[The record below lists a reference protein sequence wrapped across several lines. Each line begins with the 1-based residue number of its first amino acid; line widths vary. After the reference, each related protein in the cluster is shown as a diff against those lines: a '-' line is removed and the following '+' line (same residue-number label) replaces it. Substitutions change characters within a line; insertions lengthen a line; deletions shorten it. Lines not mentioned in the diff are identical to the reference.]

1 MSLVLDSS
9 ITVAWL
15 YRAEPTKEEATKA
28 VDEFFES
35 LAQTSA
41 WVPAL
46 WHLEV
51 ANVLQIGIRRQR
63 HAADFRDR
71 MLSDLSDF
79 DIHVDSE
86 THRQAWGST
95 ARLAER
101 HGLTVYDASYLELA
115 LRRGLPLATLDRE
128 LRRAATSENIHLLG
142 V

>member
-15 YRAEPTKEEATKA
+15 YREEATKS
-28 VDEFFES
+28 VDEVFEN
-35 LAQTSA
+35 LIQASA

-51 ANVLQIGIRRQR
+51 ANVLQIGIRRER

-79 DIHVDSE
+79 AIHVDPE
-86 THRQAWGST
+86 THRQAWGVTS
-95 ARLAER
+95 RLAER
-101 HGLTVYDASYLELA
+101 HQLTLYDAAYLELA
-115 LRRGLPLATLDRE
+115 LRRGLPLATLDGD
-128 LRRAATSENIHLLG
+128 LRIAATAEKVQLLG
-142 V
+142 I

>member
-15 YRAEPTKEEATKA
+15 YREEATKSI
-28 VDEFFES
+28 DEIFEN
-35 LAQTSA
+35 LVGAHA

-51 ANVLQIGIRRQR
+51 ANVLQVGIWRQR

-71 MLSDLSDF
+71 VLSDLSEF
-79 DIHVDSE
+79 PIHVDPE
-86 THRQAWGST
+86 TDRQAWGAT

-101 HGLTVYDASYLELA
+101 HRLTVYDAAYLELA
-115 LRRGLPLATLDRE
+115 LRRGLPLATLDE
-128 LRRAATSENIHLLG
+128 DLRTAAGAERVPLLG

>member
-1 MSLVLDSS
+1 VSLVLDSS

-15 YRAEPTKEEATKA
+15 YREEATKT
-28 VDEFFES
+28 VDTIFEN
-35 LAQTSA
+35 LVQASA

-63 HAADFRDR
+63 HAVDFRDHV
-71 MLSDLSDF
+71 LSDLSKLA
-79 DIHVDSE
+79 IHVDAE
-86 THRQAWGST
+86 TQRHAWGAT

-101 HGLTVYDASYLELA
+101 RGLTVYDAAYLELA
-115 LRRGLPLATLDRE
+115 LRRSLPLATLDE
-128 LRRAATSENIHLLG
+128 DLRAAAAAERVPLLG